1 MSATPPARLLCQ
13 RDELQ
18 NNMIK
23 EENEDEI
30 DVTQSLFTLQLSNRL
45 IFRPWQSKNE
55 IDKFMMPSF
64 NKKDHK
70 ANRRLN

>member
-18 NNMIK
+18 KNMIK

-30 DVTQSLFTLQLSNRL
+30 DVTQSLFTL
-45 IFRPWQSKNE
+45 
-55 IDKFMMPSF
+55 
-64 NKKDHK
+64 
-70 ANRRLN
+70 

>member
-30 DVTQSLFTLQLSNRL
+30 DVTQSLFTL
-45 IFRPWQSKNE
+45 
-55 IDKFMMPSF
+55 
-64 NKKDHK
+64 
-70 ANRRLN
+70 